1 MFSLFSFLLLRTI
14 MRRLVKSA
22 WCVAVVAGIGIIDA
36 RAATAASTGLW
47 CDWLR
52 GEPARVHDDPDH
64 PWLQSLRFHG
74 KFQYQ
79 LGLVHG
85 TDVDGADFRESY
97 DDYRRLR
104 IGLESTFLQVM
115 NLKTTVN
122 LVDDQRLEGGSL
134 DWGFAGFHEALVGLD
149 LGEVLG
155 RGPFDEWRVDC
166 GRHKFIAGQETRTSS
181 DHLLTVERSAIIK
194 KIYESARPTGVSIT
208 ASRGRWIWSGAMFS
222 STQDG
227 ADNESLSGWQDGL
240 VWLGSAAR
248 RMNDRLNLGVDLAWN
263 NADARRED
271 SFLSYRWATSWHGE
285 YDAGQWGVR
294 GDLIV
299 GDNGGAAMHED
310 SVRRGA
316 FHGFVLTPYRW
327 IVGRKLQLVGLLAAG
342 LFPGALHAG
351 TITAHPS
358 DAQHATNAAGT
369 SAGAA
374 GGVTNPI
381 VFVGTNSYTGGYN
394 TTMSHH
400 VLPFQLPD
408 LGSGSFSDVS
418 VAFIV
423 DQNSQLIP
431 IDVNLFA
438 LPGTR
443 ANSVTLASDVNNGTQ
458 NHTQLGTLVKQAFL
472 NSSSPGTTV
481 STGTGE
487 SAVLNAWLNDAYAN
501 GLNSGRFAFM
511 RLSPTDLT
519 TAAHNAL
526 GGPEDK
532 DVGFNVRAT
541 RGVGNNDSFGPV
553 LTYTFTPGAATAS
566 KPVISSFRTNRTTIG
581 SNSSGATLS
590 WTTSGATSLSINND
604 VGDVTG
610 TTSRLVTPP

>member
-1 MFSLFSFLLLRTI
+1 

-52 GEPARVHDDPDH
+52 VEPARVQDDPDH

-155 RGPFDEWRVDC
+155 RGPFDEWRVDY
-166 GRHKFIAGQETRTSS
+166 GRHKFIAGQETRVSS
-181 DHLLTVERSAIIK
+181 NHLLTVERSAIVK

-248 RMNDRLNLGVDLAWN
+248 RINDRLNLGVDLAWN
-263 NADARRED
+263 DADARRED

-285 YDAGQWGVR
+285 YDAGEWGVR

-327 IVGRKLQLVGLLAAG
+327 IVGRKLQLVGQYQCAVASSPEGLRVSVPYDRAPSTPDLNHAYGDSHHSLYAGLNHHFCDDFTKVQFGLEWQRMDTPTGAFDTLTWLLA
-342 LFPGALHAG
+342 LR
-351 TITAHPS
+351 
-358 DAQHATNAAGT
+358 T
-369 SAGAA
+369 S
-374 GGVTNPI
+374 
-381 VFVGTNSYTGGYN
+381 F
-394 TTMSHH
+394 
-400 VLPFQLPD
+400 
-408 LGSGSFSDVS
+408 
-418 VAFIV
+418 
-423 DQNSQLIP
+423 
-431 IDVNLFA
+431 
-438 LPGTR
+438 
-443 ANSVTLASDVNNGTQ
+443 
-458 NHTQLGTLVKQAFL
+458 
-472 NSSSPGTTV
+472 
-481 STGTGE
+481 
-487 SAVLNAWLNDAYAN
+487 
-501 GLNSGRFAFM
+501 
-511 RLSPTDLT
+511 
-519 TAAHNAL
+519 
-526 GGPEDK
+526 
-532 DVGFNVRAT
+532 
-541 RGVGNNDSFGPV
+541 
-553 LTYTFTPGAATAS
+553 
-566 KPVISSFRTNRTTIG
+566 
-581 SNSSGATLS
+581 
-590 WTTSGATSLSINND
+590 
-604 VGDVTG
+604 
-610 TTSRLVTPP
+610 